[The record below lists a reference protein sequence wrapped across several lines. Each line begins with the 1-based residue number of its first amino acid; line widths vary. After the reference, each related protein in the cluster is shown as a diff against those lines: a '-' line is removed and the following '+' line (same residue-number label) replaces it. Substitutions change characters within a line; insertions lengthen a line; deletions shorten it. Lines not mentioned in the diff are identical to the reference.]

1 MLQIANL
8 ALKFFLELCAVA
20 SIGYWAYQASDQLP
34 LRVLFGL
41 AAAAIFVV
49 GWGVFL
55 APTANSG
62 LTPVHK
68 DVIGGVVLLVAA
80 AALAAAGQRIPALI
94 YAVAIAVNA
103 VLLFALRRGPVP
115 SVFDGA
121 RG

>member
-1 MLQIANL
+1 MLQFANL

-20 SIGYWAYQASDQLP
+20 SIGYWAYEASDQLP

-62 LTPVHK
+62 VA
-68 DVIGGVVLLVAA
+68 LLVAA
-80 AALAAAGQRIPALI
+80 AALAAAGQRTPALI

-103 VLLFALRRGPVP
+103 VLLFALRQGPVP